1 MTQAQKIGVGV
12 AILAIL
18 GAVAL
23 GIYGNSRTAS
33 PLENAEIYVEP
44 AADAAPV
51 KIYVHVTGA
60 VRAPDVYELPV
71 EARAWQAVQAA
82 GGLLENA
89 DEASANLAAPLSDG
103 ARLEIPFRQP
113 VVEPDRPIAV
123 PLGPP
128 VDVNRATAEQLKTLP
143 G

>member
-89 DEASANLAAPLSDG
+89 DEASANLAAPLSAGPTTMMDRVGQVGLGCAWMACG
-103 ARLEIPFRQP
+103 ALLLTWLVISLMTR
-113 VVEPDRPIAV
+113 
-123 PLGPP
+123 
-128 VDVNRATAEQLKTLP
+128 
-143 G
+143 